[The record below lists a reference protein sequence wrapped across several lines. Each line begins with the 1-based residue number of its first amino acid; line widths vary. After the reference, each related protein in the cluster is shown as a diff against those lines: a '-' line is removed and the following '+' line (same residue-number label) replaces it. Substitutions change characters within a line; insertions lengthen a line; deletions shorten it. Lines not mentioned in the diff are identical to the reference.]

1 MKNKEQRIYLEGMA
15 YAYKIVKEGGME
27 ALEREVKF
35 RGLNNIPLN
44 VNADQLIAISRGRS
58 KEELMFVATAM
69 AETMTEY
76 MKMPPSII
84 KDYLKKFNERIEEYR
99 MDPEVF
105 NKAQD
110 NLNRNIGLNEMVEQ
124 YRKEDMNNG
133 KN

>member
-15 YAYKIVKEGGME
+15 YAYKIAKEGGME